1 MSGDR
6 NKNKM
11 SGCIV
16 TYNNA
21 SIISECIESILNWT
35 RDLDFTLYISDNHS
49 TDGTVELIRK
59 KFPEVIILENKKNI
73 GFGEGHNR
81 VIQKLDSK
89 YHFVINPD
97 IYVTQNVFSPM
108 VGYLDQHKD
117 VAMITPKILNDN
129 GTEQLLPKRNPTI
142 RYIIISKLKPFK
154 HYRQIYTRELEKLD
168 KPTDVDFCTGCF
180 FGIRTSVLKRLKGFD
195 SRYFMYM
202 EDADLSRMVR
212 KRYRI
217 IFYPEVFVYHK
228 WSRENTRSIKGI
240 TRWFKS
246 MVKYFMK
253 WGWKF

>member
-1 MSGDR
+1 MSTSQ
-6 NKNKM
+6 NKIKM

-21 SIISECIESILNWT
+21 PIISECIKSILRWT
-35 RDLDFTLYISDNHS
+35 RDFDFTLYISDNNS

-59 KFPEVIILENKKNI
+59 KFPEVIILENRKNI

-81 VIQKLDSK
+81 AIKKLDSK

-97 IYVTQNVFSPM
+97 IFVTQDVFGPM
-108 VGYLDQHKD
+108 TDYLEHHKNA
-117 VAMITPKILNDN
+117 AMITPRILNDD

-142 RYIIISKLKPFK
+142 RYVIISKLKPFK
-154 HYRQIYTRELEKLD
+154 HYRQLYTCELEKLD
-168 KPTDVDFCTGCF
+168 KPTTVDFCTGCF
-180 FGIRTSVLKRLKGFD
+180 FGIRTSVFKKLKGFD
-195 SRYFMYM
+195 KRYFMYM

-212 KRYRI
+212 RRYQI

-253 WGWKF
+253 WGWEF